1 MRWRLAIICT
11 MVAAGCGG
19 NGGAGDDDD
28 APDAATARDAGGAS
42 DGSPGADGSPGGDG
56 ATSSARGFPAGSPW
70 VSFYGTAQQMGD
82 LARVASTFRVIN
94 IDADPGAG
102 NFTPAQITQLR
113 AGGTNRVISYF
124 NLGSCENYRSYWSSA
139 PAGLRSCS
147 ANTAAQRGAYDGY
160 PDEVWMNV
168 GDADYQRLLLDHV
181 APRLVAQGI
190 DGFFFDNLEIV
201 EHGTSTTNGPCDA
214 ACAQGGLD
222 LIRKLREKYPDLLFV
237 MQNATGSV
245 TRQGRTGGVAYPSL
259 LDGISHEE
267 VYAPS
272 PDTSAEAELVAWGAL
287 GLRPGGRGFWIAT
300 EDYVGSCSATT
311 AARAVYDKS
320 RARGFHPYATD
331 ASGGQL
337 GVCYWPF

>member
-1 MRWRLAIICT
+1 MRWPLAIICCAT
-11 MVAAGCGG
+11 LAGCGG
-19 NGGAGDDDD
+19 SGGDG
-28 APDAATARDAGGAS
+28 PDASTSASDASTSASDASTSAS
-42 DGSPGADGSPGGDG
+42 DGSTSASDG
-56 ATSSARGFPAGSPW
+56 ATSSARGFPTGSPW

-82 LARVASTFRVIN
+82 LARVAATFRVIN

-168 GDADYQRLLLDHV
+168 GDADYQRLLLEHV

-222 LIRKLREKYPDLLFV
+222 LIRRLREKYPDLLFV
-237 MQNATGSV
+237 MQNATGAF
-245 TRQGRTGGVAYPSL
+245 TRQGRTGGVAYPAL
-259 LDGISHEE
+259 LDGVSHEE

-272 PDTSAEAELVAWGAL
+272 PDTDAEAELVAWGAL
-287 GLRPGGRGFWIAT
+287 GLRPGGRAFWIAT
-300 EDYVGSCSATT
+300 EDYVGSCGASS

-320 RARGFHPYATD
+320 RARGFQPYATD

-337 GVCYWPF
+337 TVCYWPF

>member
-1 MRWRLAIICT
+1 MPWRLAIMCSL
-11 MVAAGCGG
+11 VVAGCGG
-19 NGGAGDDDD
+19 NGGRGTGG
-28 APDAATARDAGGAS
+28 PDAASPTDDAGG
-42 DGSPGADGSPGGDG
+42 GGDGSPGGDG
-56 ATSSARGFPAGSPW
+56 DGASASARGFPAGSPW

-94 IDADPGAG
+94 IDADPDVG
-102 NFTPAQITQLR
+102 NFTPAQIAQLR
-113 AGGTNRVISYF
+113 AGGRNRVISYF

-168 GDADYQRLLLDHV
+168 GDAAYQRLLLDHV

-190 DGFFFDNLEIV
+190 DGFFFDNLELI
-201 EHGTSTTNGPCDA
+201 EHGTSTSNGPCDA

-237 MQNATGSV
+237 MQNATGDF
-245 TRQGRTGGVAYPSL
+245 TRQGRTGGVAYPAL

-272 PDTSAEAELVAWGAL
+272 PDTDAEAELAAWGAL
-287 GLRPGGRGFWIAT
+287 GLRPGGRAFWIAT
-300 EDYVGSCSATT
+300 EDYVGSCSAAT

-320 RARGFHPYATD
+320 RARSFHPYATD

-337 GVCYWPF
+337 GVCFWPF